1 MKIQQDVNNKLI
13 NMYYKATKQLSFK
26 EGVAQTYS
34 GLFGIAVTLITALP
48 GILIF
53 SWLMGVIV
61 RWLCS
66 IFMAGFN
73 LF

>member
-1 MKIQQDVNNKLI
+1 MKIQQDVNNKSI
-13 NMYYKATKQLSFK
+13 NMHYKATKQLTFK

-48 GILIF
+48 GILLF
-53 SWLMGVIV
+53 SWLIGVIFKA
-61 RWLCS
+61 LCR

-73 LF
+73 VF

>member
-1 MKIQQDVNNKLI
+1 
-13 NMYYKATKQLSFK
+13 MYYKATKQLSFK
-26 EGVAQTYS
+26 EGVIKTYS
-34 GLFGIAVTLITALP
+34 GLFALTATIITALP
-48 GILIF
+48 VMLLF
-53 SWLMGVIV
+53 SWLIGVIV